1 MSTTPPP
8 GTYVI
13 DLSHTHAGF
22 AVKHFGLSKVRGEF
36 TQVDGSVVIAEDP
49 AASSVT
55 ATISTAS
62 FESRDAKRDEHVR
75 SADFLDVEQFPT
87 IMFSSTSVTPDGDDW
102 LVHGDLTVK
111 GVTRSVD
118 LTTEFEGSITDPYGL
133 QRIAFSAST
142 GIDRTDFGLDFNAVV
157 ETGGLVVGKNVKIAL
172 EVQAVVPQG

>member
-75 SADFLDVEQFPT
+75 SADFL
-87 IMFSSTSVTPDGDDW
+87 
-102 LVHGDLTVK
+102 
-111 GVTRSVD
+111 
-118 LTTEFEGSITDPYGL
+118 
-133 QRIAFSAST
+133 
-142 GIDRTDFGLDFNAVV
+142 
-157 ETGGLVVGKNVKIAL
+157 GGLVVGKNVKIVL